1 MLAIAA
7 YAVPHTVPMH
17 TTECMHMYNYTPS
30 CLVSQC
36 AFLCAEGDE
45 EKKCLMDDKHPD
57 YSKSNV
63 DFVTMIMSS

>member
-1 MLAIAA
+1 MQF
-7 YAVPHTVPMH
+7 HTQCQCTLLNACIC
-17 TTECMHMYNYTPS
+17 TTIHFR
-30 CLVSQC
+30 LVSQC

-45 EKKCLMDDKHPD
+45 EKKRLMDDKHPD